1 MLTSDAP
8 FYLAIN
14 HKRNPEDK
22 VWYLNRHLGKRLLK
36 ESTEAALGKENQQGL
51 KRKLTNHS
59 VRKTSIGRLLDA
71 NVEANYVA
79 QLSGHKN
86 LKSLDSYK
94 SASLQNQKAMSAI
107 LNNGS
112 APSTSSST
120 VTVQTQSASTL
131 LLAQKE
137 NFKPQAIFAGA
148 NIEKFEGC
156 TFNVNVFCQQPE
168 QPQNQDKIAS

>member
-1 MLTSDAP
+1 ML
-8 FYLAIN
+8 
-14 HKRNPEDK
+14 
-22 VWYLNRHLGKRLLK
+22 
-36 ESTEAALGKENQQGL
+36 
-51 KRKLTNHS
+51 

-94 SASLQNQKAMSAI
+94 SASLQNQRAMSAI

-120 VTVQTQSASTL
+120 VTVQTQSATTL

>member
-1 MLTSDAP
+1 MKL
-8 FYLAIN
+8 
-14 HKRNPEDK
+14 
-22 VWYLNRHLGKRLLK
+22 
-36 ESTEAALGKENQQGL
+36 ESTEVVLSKQNQQGL

-94 SASLQNQKAMSAI
+94 SASLKNQRAMSAI
-107 LNNGS
+107 LSNGS
-112 APSTSSST
+112 APSMSTSTAVTEETPNPST
-120 VTVQTQSASTL
+120 S
-131 LLAQKE
+131 LAGKE
-137 NFKPQAIFAGA
+137 NNPQAIFSGA

-156 TFNVNVFCQQPE
+156 TFNVNVICQQV
-168 QPQNQDKIAS
+168 PQNQ